1 MSIEQRRAKALK
13 KKKLS
18 KVQKAM
24 KNKHA
29 AEFKRKDDLLKI
41 ILPIITGSKIGA
53 SLEKIISTLQKK
65 NSIVISASAI
75 ESILATDLKAGKLQ
89 RITDGEGEEP
99 SQITYRSKKK

>member
-24 KNKHA
+24 KNKA
-29 AEFKRKDDLLKI
+29 AEFKRKYDLLRLI
-41 ILPIITGSKIGA
+41 VRMITGSKSGA
-53 SLEKIISTLQKK
+53 SLQQIISELQKK

-75 ESILATDLKAGKLQ
+75 EKLLAPDLKAGRLE
-89 RITDGEGEEP
+89 RITKGEGGEP
-99 SQITYRSKKK
+99 SEITYRSKKK